1 MAMNFVARVIVMALV
16 SIASSLGKP
25 PVEKVCCLREK
36 TRHSS
41 SCRGR
46 IIALNAE
53 MARVAE
59 VERGNFVCE
68 FHYMQ
73 LRKRNNMCSCPLPSH
88 SSTLSKTSIP
98 TRLYKVFDEAGR
110 SIESYRPGTRWCTS
124 CRRSADK
131 TFATQT
137 TYQKPV
143 RRRTVNSD
151 IQQLSSRQS
160 FRTAPY
166 FIMHTVLSS
175 IARLTSNSRAAWVR
189 V

>member
-1 MAMNFVARVIVMALV
+1 MWILVSKWSGRNMAMNFVARVIVMALV
-16 SIASSLGKP
+16 SIASSVGKP

-166 FIMHTVLSS
+166 FIMHTVLC
-175 IARLTSNSRAAWVR
+175 
-189 V
+189 

>member
-1 MAMNFVARVIVMALV
+1 MEAAILEIIVLYYC
-16 SIASSLGKP
+16 SLLCGRKLFS

-73 LRKRNNMCSCPLPSH
+73 LRKRNDMCSCPLPSH

-151 IQQLSSRQS
+151 IQQLSSLDAYSR
-160 FRTAPY
+160 FTY
-166 FIMHTVLSS
+166 FIQVT
-175 IARLTSNSRAAWVR
+175 
-189 V
+189 

>member
-16 SIASSLGKP
+16 SIASSVGKP

-110 SIESYRPGTRWCTS
+110 SIKSYRPGTRWCTS

-166 FIMHTVLSS
+166 FIMHTVLC
-175 IARLTSNSRAAWVR
+175 
-189 V
+189 

>member
-1 MAMNFVARVIVMALV
+1 MNFVACVIVTALV
-16 SIASSLGKP
+16 LIASSVDKP
-25 PVEKVCCLREK
+25 PVEKVYCLKEK
-36 TRHSS
+36 TCHNST
-41 SCRGR
+41 CRGR
-46 IIALNAE
+46 IIAWNTE

-73 LRKRNNMCSCPLPSH
+73 LRKRNDMCSCPLPSH

-143 RRRTVNSD
+143 KRRTLNSD
-151 IQQLSSRQS
+151 IQRLSSLDAYS
-160 FRTAPY
+160 TFKY
-166 FIMHTVLSS
+166 FIQFT
-175 IARLTSNSRAAWVR
+175 
-189 V
+189 

>member
-16 SIASSLGKP
+16 SIAPSVGKP
-25 PVEKVCCLREK
+25 PVGKVCCLREK
-36 TRHSS
+36 KRHGS

-59 VERGNFVCE
+59 VERGNFVRE

-73 LRKRNNMCSCPLPSH
+73 LRKRNDMCSCPLPSH

-98 TRLYKVFDEAGR
+98 TRRYKVFDEAGR

-131 TFATQT
+131 TLATQT

-151 IQQLSSRQS
+151 IQQLSSLDAYSR
-160 FRTAPY
+160 FTY
-166 FIMHTVLSS
+166 FIQIT
-175 IARLTSNSRAAWVR
+175 
-189 V
+189 